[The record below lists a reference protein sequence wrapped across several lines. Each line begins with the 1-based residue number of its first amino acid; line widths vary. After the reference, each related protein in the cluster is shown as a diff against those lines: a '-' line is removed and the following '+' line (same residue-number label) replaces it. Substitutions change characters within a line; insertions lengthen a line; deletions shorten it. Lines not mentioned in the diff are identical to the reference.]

1 MPETEPPNM
10 FGVAASRRKLLMG
23 TGAFVTLAAS
33 RLARAESIVRLPLPD
48 RPDARPI
55 TTAFPQKGAMI
66 LQRSRAPLLET
77 PLEVFDQGTFTPNDR
92 FYVRWHW
99 PMPSE
104 VDAEQFRLT
113 VSGHVERPLA
123 LSLAD
128 LTALPAVEVA
138 AVNQCSGNSRGL
150 FEPPIPGGQ
159 WGNGAMGN
167 ALWRGVRLSDVLDR
181 AGVKAGAVAVR
192 FGGLDTP
199 VVPDGP
205 QFRKSLTVEHARNG
219 EVMIAY
225 AMNGLPL
232 PLLNGFPLRL
242 VVPGWFATYW
252 VKMLDTIEVLDQPDD
267 NFWMAKAYL
276 IPDTP
281 HADIKPGAKGVK
293 MVPINRM
300 LPRSFITNLAP
311 GARLAVGAPQLV
323 RGIAFGGDAGVARVD
338 FSSDGGKT
346 WVAAQ
351 LGEDT
356 GKYGFR
362 RWEARFTAAAPGD
375 VRLAVRCTNTQGDAQ
390 PDTANW
396 NPGGY
401 MRNVVETVVLTA
413 A

>member
-1 MPETEPPNM
+1 MPGREQGKP
-10 FGVAASRRKLLMG
+10 FGVAASRRTLLAG
-23 TGAFVTLAAS
+23 AGAFATLAAS
-33 RLARAESIVRLPLPD
+33 GLAKAETMARLPLPD
-48 RPDARPI
+48 RPDLRPI

-77 PLEVFDQGTFTPNDR
+77 PFDVFDQGTFTPNDR

-104 VDAEQFRLT
+104 VDAVQFRLT
-113 VSGHVERPLA
+113 VGGHVERPLA

-138 AVNQCSGNSRGL
+138 AVNQCSGNSRGF
-150 FEPPIPGGQ
+150 FEPVIPGGQ

-167 ALWRGVRLSDVLDR
+167 ALWRGVRLKDVLDR

-192 FGGLDTP
+192 FGGLEEP
-199 VVPDGP
+199 VVPDAP
-205 QFRKSLTVEHARNG
+205 AFRKSLSVEHARDG
-219 EVMIAY
+219 EVLIAY
-225 AMNGLPL
+225 AMNGAPL

-252 VKMLDTIEVLDQPDD
+252 VKMLDSIEVLDRPDD

-281 HADIKPGAKGVK
+281 HADIKPGAHGVK
-293 MVPINRM
+293 QVPISRM

-311 GARLAVGAPQLV
+311 GGRVGVGAPQRA
-323 RGIAFGGDAGVARVD
+323 RGVAFGGDTGVAGVD

-346 WVAAQ
+346 WQAAA
-351 LGEDT
+351 LGADE

-362 RWEARFTAAAPGD
+362 RWQGHFTPAAAGE
-375 VRLAVRCTNTQGDAQ
+375 VRLAVRCTNTNGEAQ
-390 PDTANW
+390 PDTPNW

-401 MRNVVETVVLTA
+401 MRNVIETVAVTA